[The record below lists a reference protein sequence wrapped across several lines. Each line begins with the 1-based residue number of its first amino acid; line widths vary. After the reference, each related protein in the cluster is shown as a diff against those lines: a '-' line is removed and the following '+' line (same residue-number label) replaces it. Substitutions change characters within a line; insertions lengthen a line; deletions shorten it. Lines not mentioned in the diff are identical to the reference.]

1 MTSQIRWR
9 KKDYLQ
15 LGRTIARFNKK
26 VESLG
31 RKKNIPLLKSYGEIK
46 EGITTRAELNRV
58 INSLN
63 RFLREGAED
72 IIELPSGERIT
83 KWEKKELSIEARIAK
98 SNLRKEMK
106 PFELPVKGSGGY
118 TKAQM
123 GSERYRVLK
132 RTYESLNN
140 PFARGGVDFARIKS
154 RIETFGV
161 SDFEM
166 KTAIIYRN
174 NYLQTL
180 KEHFSNLDGYD
191 LLMKKLNSFSN
202 PISFYK
208 FTGKDEITIDFPF
221 QYDLATSQNYFNQYL
236 TRLGIDFEEG

>member
-72 IIELPSGERIT
+72 IIELPSGEKMT
-83 KWEKKELSIEARIAK
+83 KWEKK
-98 SNLRKEMK
+98 
-106 PFELPVKGSGGY
+106 
-118 TKAQM
+118 
-123 GSERYRVLK
+123 
-132 RTYESLNN
+132 
-140 PFARGGVDFARIKS
+140 
-154 RIETFGV
+154 
-161 SDFEM
+161 
-166 KTAIIYRN
+166 
-174 NYLQTL
+174 
-180 KEHFSNLDGYD
+180 
-191 LLMKKLNSFSN
+191 
-202 PISFYK
+202 
-208 FTGKDEITIDFPF
+208 
-221 QYDLATSQNYFNQYL
+221 
-236 TRLGIDFEEG
+236 